1 MCVCGGSVCVC
12 VCVWGGVVCVC
23 VCVCVCVEV
32 VCGGGE
38 GLTGSSGLLRAQVMT
53 DEIQMNT
60 F

>member
-1 MCVCGGSVCVC
+1 MCVC
-12 VCVWGGVVCVC
+12 VCVGRGGVCVC
-23 VCVCVCVEV
+23 VCVCVCGGSVW
-32 VCGGGE
+32 GGE